1 MQSISGFS
9 CVSILRGHDLY
20 SILRYCKDISQ
31 LSSVD
36 EERLLGSLEST

>member
-1 MQSISGFS
+1 M
-9 CVSILRGHDLY
+9 LLY
-20 SILRYCKDISQ
+20 KKMFVKLYKFLMNIETTSYCKEISQ